1 MISCRNTIVEA
12 SYPNRR
18 ICQKNDETAGCV
30 KGTKH
35 RYLDS
40 AIGICT
46 IDKQKDRLVLH
57 HRSMEVVKGHT
68 QVNQVIDTQM
78 DSLDTID
85 LLG

>member
-1 MISCRNTIVEA
+1 MEIKLQYLVNTVA
-12 SYPNRR
+12 LLS
-18 ICQKNDETAGCV
+18 KNDETAGCV

-68 QVNQVIDTQM
+68 QVNQA
-78 DSLDTID
+78 
-85 LLG
+85 G